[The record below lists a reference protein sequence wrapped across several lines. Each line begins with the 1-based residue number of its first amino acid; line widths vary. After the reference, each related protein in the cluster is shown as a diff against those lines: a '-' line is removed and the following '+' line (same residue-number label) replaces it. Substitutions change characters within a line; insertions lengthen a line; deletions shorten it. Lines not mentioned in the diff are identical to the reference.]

1 MNSLTKITA
10 ACSVIGTL
18 IIGGFIFGGFHSV
31 KMGEYH
37 IVKSVNGPV
46 SVKSEPGW
54 YVNYGDETVWPQY
67 MTYDFGGDVNAS
79 ADMTTSPL
87 GVKYAEGGLGTI
99 KGNIQ
104 VQLPMDDENRLLIHR
119 KFGRPAAFISQL
131 VQNTTGEAMSFTA
144 GFMESQEAYMTQR
157 ALFRSYAKDQL
168 TKGLYSTTQER
179 TERTDDK
186 GNTEVTIKAIP
197 RLDKDGNYVR
207 SDVSPFA
214 QFGVTVTQFNI
225 QDWDFEQATMERIAE
240 KRDAENKAIT
250 SRARTETAEQEKKE
264 AIALAAKL
272 KAETE
277 GKAQAEASVLIVNAK
292 RDKELAVIGA
302 QKQVEQAAQLKLQR
316 EQELQAA
323 RLEAQ
328 SIEVMSKA
336 EADAADRKIKAGGTL
351 SAEQQ
356 TAIQVNQ
363 VWAQA
368 YQNATRPGVVVA
380 GGNGSQ
386 AGELTGT
393 AIDQFMNAVTA
404 GKALEMAKHK

>member
-1 MNSLTKITA
+1 MNNMSKLAAVGITLGSLIM
-10 ACSVIGTL
+10 
-18 IIGGFIFGGFHSV
+18 GGFILGGLHSV
-31 KMGEYH
+31 KLGEYH
-37 IVKSVNGPV
+37 VVKTFNGAV
-46 SVKSEPGW
+46 SVKAEPGW

-67 MTYDFGGDVNAS
+67 MTYDFGGEANAS
-79 ADMTTSPL
+79 ADYTTPPL

-104 VQLPMDDENRLLIHR
+104 VQLPMDTENRLLIHR
-119 KFGRPAAFISQL
+119 KFGSPAAFISQL

-168 TKGLYSTTQER
+168 TKGLYATSQER
-179 TERTDDK
+179 VVRTDAMGAD
-186 GNTEVTIKAIP
+186 EVTIKAVP
-197 RLDKDGNYVR
+197 DVDAKGQFVR
-207 SDVSPFA
+207 ADVSPFA

-225 QDWDFEQATMERIAE
+225 QDWDFQQATMDRIAE

-264 AIALAAKL
+264 AVALAAKL

-277 GKAQAEASVLIVNAK
+277 GKAQAEASILIVNAN

-302 QKQVEQAAQLKLQR
+302 KKQVEQAAQLKLQR
-316 EQELQAA
+316 EQELQAS

-328 SIEVMSKA
+328 AIEVMSKA

-356 TAIQVNQ
+356 TTIQVNQ
-363 VWAQA
+363 VWAAA
-368 YQNATRPGVVVA
+368 YQNATRPGVVVT
-380 GGNGSQ
+380 GGANGAS
-386 AGELTGT
+386 GELTGT
-393 AIDQFMNAVTA
+393 SIDQFMQAVTA
-404 GKALEMAKHK
+404 EKAVGMSKK

>member
-1 MNSLTKITA
+1 MNNMSKLATAGIVLGSL
-10 ACSVIGTL
+10 VV
-18 IIGGFIFGGFHSV
+18 GGFILGGFHSV

-37 IVKSVNGPV
+37 VVKTFNGSV
-46 SVKSEPGW
+46 SVKAEPGW

-67 MTYDFGGDVNAS
+67 MTYDFGGEANAS
-79 ADMTTSPL
+79 ADYITPPL

-104 VQLPMDDENRLLIHR
+104 VQLPMDTENRLLIHR
-119 KFGRPAAFISQL
+119 KFGSPAAFISQL

-168 TKGLYSTTQER
+168 TKGLYATSQER
-179 TERTDDK
+179 IVRTDAMGAD
-186 GNTEVTIKAIP
+186 EVTIKAVP
-197 RLDKDGNYVR
+197 NVDAKGQFVR
-207 SDVSPFA
+207 ADVSPFA

-225 QDWDFEQATMERIAE
+225 QDWDFQQATMDRIAE

-264 AIALAAKL
+264 AVALAAKL

-277 GKAQAEASVLIVNAK
+277 GKAQAEASILIVNAN
-292 RDKELAVIGA
+292 RDKELAIIA
-302 QKQVEQAAQLKLQR
+302 SKKQVEQAAQLKLQR
-316 EQELQAA
+316 EQELQAS

-328 SIEVMSKA
+328 AIEVMSKA

-356 TAIQVNQ
+356 TTIQVNQ
-363 VWAQA
+363 VWAAA
-368 YQNATRPGVVVA
+368 YQNATRPGVVVT
-380 GGNGSQ
+380 GGANGAS
-386 AGELTGT
+386 GELTGT
-393 AIDQFMNAVTA
+393 SIDQFMQAVTA
-404 GKALEMAKHK
+404 EKAMGMSKK